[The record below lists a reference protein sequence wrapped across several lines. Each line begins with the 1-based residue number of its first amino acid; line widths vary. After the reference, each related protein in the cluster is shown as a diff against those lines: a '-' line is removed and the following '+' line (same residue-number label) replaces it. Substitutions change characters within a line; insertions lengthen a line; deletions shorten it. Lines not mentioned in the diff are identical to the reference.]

1 MELKLNFKH
10 VAPRPRVTSTD
21 VTSHTGHP
29 LPSRGMSAGVKIPE
43 EVFAK
48 FFQNKLSDW
57 QCVEGAVAGSL
68 LKQRQ
73 PGEVGFA
80 GRRLWTS

>member
-1 MELKLNFKH
+1 
-10 VAPRPRVTSTD
+10 
-21 VTSHTGHP
+21 
-29 LPSRGMSAGVKIPE
+29 MSAGVKIPE